1 MFSMMLPAACLL
13 VCKPKQHSM
22 KRNLLPIALT
32 FLLFFG
38 GVGELFSQGRLL
50 RRLQQEA
57 EQRAVEEI
65 FGKKEEEKTESTR
78 EAEPRRAGRNTRGGG
93 LTQEAP
99 DVDRSMADA
108 GRSFSSRDYTAT
120 KAALRD
126 AIWGVELEIG
136 ENVLASLPKSI
147 SGLQAEPGS
156 DQVTSTGIGFVGLL
170 IERAYS
176 GSDQEMVV
184 TIGNDAALLG
194 VAGYFMAGE
203 MIRQTNDQ
211 PNQKQIRFQEHR
223 ALIEYDD
230 YSGYTLTA
238 PFGQSSILVLKGVN
252 FGSEQEFMAAANQI
266 DLSLIKQKLGTQ

>member
-1 MFSMMLPAACLL
+1 MKSIILPLTLTL
-13 VCKPKQHSM
+13 V
-22 KRNLLPIALT
+22 L
-32 FLLFFG
+32 FLSG
-38 GVGELFSQGRLL
+38 IGELYSQGRLL

-57 EQRAVEEI
+57 EKKAVEEI
-65 FGKKEEEKTESTR
+65 FGTKEEEKTESGR
-78 EAEPRRAGRNTRGGG
+78 EAEPRRSGRNTRGGG
-93 LTQEAP
+93 LSQEAP
-99 DVDRSMADA
+99 DVNRSITEA
-108 GRSFSSRDYTAT
+108 GRNFATSDYTAT

-136 ENVLASLPKSI
+136 ENVLASLPESI
-147 SGLQAEPGS
+147 SGLKAEPGS

-176 GSDQEMVV
+176 ASDQELVV

-194 VAGYFMAGE
+194 VASYFVAGD
-203 MIRQTNDQ
+203 MVRQTGDQ
-211 PNQKQIRFQEHR
+211 TNQKQIRFQEHR
-223 ALIEYDD
+223 ALVEYDD

-252 FGSEQEFMAAANQI
+252 FQSEQDFMAAANQI